1 MASRISRC
9 GKHPILVAN
18 PKQARFS
25 YSALKSG
32 SVMISS
38 NGVMVKTLDKT
49 DARKF
54 FDKVSA
60 MSNTEAQL
68 LMAKIT
74 GQFKFGNEREGKL
87 HET

>member
-1 MASRISRC
+1 
-9 GKHPILVAN
+9 
-18 PKQARFS
+18 
-25 YSALKSG
+25 
-32 SVMISS
+32 MISS